1 MATPRRNTVDYFPHL
16 IGYGKKMDFIEKRH
30 GNDGYATWF
39 KILESLATT
48 DNHYLNLN
56 DTIEVSF
63 LSAKCNV
70 DEAKLLDIINDL
82 VRIKVFDKELWEYQ
96 VLWSQT
102 FYDNIQDA
110 YKRRATKPIN
120 LHTLCIHLVDIMI
133 LPRGFMHTSCKHNVS
148 KTEDTVH
155 KIPYIIL
162 DKSIVDN
169 TIVDE
174 SEKKEKSPTQKF
186 TGFGKQPIKKL
197 KEDCAG
203 HSTWLESIGMK
214 NSLLMPQVLEWFEA
228 FCVHLVSVG
237 KEEETEQEFK
247 RYCSSWISSEIR
259 QGRKPVVENQSKNAP
274 KKSHE
279 EIAQEVII
287 KKYGNRAYEN

>member
-48 DNHYLNLN
+48 DDHYLNLN
-56 DTIEVSF
+56 DSIEVSF

-70 DEAKLLDIINDL
+70 DETKLLDIINDL
-82 VRIKVFDKELWEYQ
+82 VRIKVFDKELWEYK

-120 LHTLCIHLVDIMI
+120 LHALCIHLVDIMI
-133 LPRGFMHTSCKHNVS
+133 LPRGFLHTSCKQDAPQTDDPVYKS
-148 KTEDTVH
+148 
-155 KIPYIIL
+155 PYIIL

-197 KEDCAG
+197 KEGCAN
-203 HSTWLESIGMK
+203 HSEWLNTISKK
-214 NSLLMPQVLEWFEA
+214 NQLLPGDALVWLDAFEL
-228 FCVHLVSVG
+228 HLLGAG

-247 RYCSSWISSEIR
+247 RYFNSWVTSEIR
-259 QGRKPVVENQSKNAP
+259 QGRKPKVENQSKDAQ
-274 KKSHE
+274 KKTPE
-279 EIAQEVII
+279 QIAFESIK
-287 KKYGNRAYEN
+287 KKYGDRTY

>member
-56 DTIEVSF
+56 DSIEVSF

-70 DEAKLLDIINDL
+70 EETKLLEIINDL
-82 VRIKVFDKELWEYQ
+82 VRIKVFDKELWDYK

-133 LPRGFMHTSCKHNVS
+133 LPRGFLHTSCKQEAY
-148 KTEDTVH
+148 KTDDLVH
-155 KIPYIIL
+155 KNPHIIL
-162 DKSIVDN
+162 DNIIVDDN
-169 TIVDE
+169 IVNE
-174 SEKKEKSPTQKF
+174 SEKKEITPTQNF
-186 TGFGKQPIKKL
+186 SQFGKKPIKKL
-197 KEDCAG
+197 KESCAG
-203 HSTWLESIGMK
+203 YSEWLNTIAKK
-214 NSLLMPQVLEWFEA
+214 NSLLVHDVLVWLDAFEL
-228 FCVHLVSVG
+228 HILGSG
-237 KEEETEQEFK
+237 KIEETEQEFK
-247 RYCSSWISSEIR
+247 RYFNSWISSEIR
-259 QGRKPVVENQSKNAP
+259 QGRKPKVENQLKDAP
-274 KKSHE
+274 QKTHE
-279 EIAQEVII
+279 QIAQEVIM
-287 KKYGNRAYEN
+287 KKYGNRAH